1 MRYRAMPGV
10 IFVSVCESMFLVKA
24 DEIIRINEMTALCWE
39 KLKKGT
45 DVDEL
50 VTMATENYEVADI
63 KSLRE
68 DIMNLLE
75 SLVSRELVVRFD
87 L

>member
-10 IFVSVCESMFLVKA
+10 IFASVCESLFLVTA

-50 VTMATENYEVADI
+50 VIMATETYEVADI

-75 SLVSRELVVRFD
+75 SLISRGLVVRFD